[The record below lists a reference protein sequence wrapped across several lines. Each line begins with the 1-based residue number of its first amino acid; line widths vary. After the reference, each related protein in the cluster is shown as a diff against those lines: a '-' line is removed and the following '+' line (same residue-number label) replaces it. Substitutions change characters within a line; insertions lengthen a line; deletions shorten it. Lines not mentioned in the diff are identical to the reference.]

1 MSVGA
6 SSPRP
11 NPRLHLLNPALERRA
26 VAFVAAAIL
35 DPTDLLVVDAVA
47 ERFGETDPD
56 VLLGLAFAVRA
67 PRAGHVGVDHAP
79 GWGGVDDER
88 ATWRA
93 SRSEEEVDA
102 PLDWPEDPVGW
113 QTAVLASPMLGGAE
127 DATRPFVRQ
136 ELADGRVLV
145 MSRRMWRE
153 QQRLAEAAL
162 GLAASSPGLTLSD
175 EVVASGVARLLGDE
189 DSPGG
194 RAVAAAAR
202 CRLTV
207 VTGGPGTGKTWVI
220 QRLLALI
227 LESSV
232 GSSSPRIELAAPTGK
247 AAVRMA
253 EAVAEDLGDLDV
265 DDGVRSVLAGLKPR
279 TLHKLLGMRPDGSS
293 RHGPER
299 PLAADLV
306 VVDEASMVDLVLM
319 RRLFESL
326 LDDARLVLIGDR
338 DQLAS
343 VEAGTVLADLVGP
356 VLDGSS
362 GADGSSEGSSQE
374 PLRGAVVHFDTNH
387 RFAEAPTVAAI
398 AAALGGRGD
407 DGLEQVG
414 RWMRGAEVAP
424 GEELAD
430 RVTHLGVPG
439 DSRPSWEQL
448 DRLAAPFLTLTGEG
462 FVGLLADAIRSYGEK
477 APELRD
483 PSLHLRLLRA
493 LEGYRVLAVHR
504 RGPLGVSGLDREIAR
519 RCRLALEQAI
529 RDRRGLE
536 EEAVVKLPARAGHW
550 LGQPVL
556 VTRNAYEV
564 GLMNGDIGLVLPTA
578 GGLAVVFPAK
588 DGGVDRTRAVTLARL
603 PRSTGAFVMTV
614 HRSQGSQFRRVA
626 VVLAGRDSPIQT
638 RELIY
643 TAITRTRS
651 RLDWLGDP
659 DELLRALRRRVGR
672 ASGLGDLVWR
682 SDHGSG

>member
-1 MSVGA
+1 MA
-6 SSPRP
+6 
-11 NPRLHLLNPALERRA
+11 
-26 VAFVAAAIL
+26 
-35 DPTDLLVVDAVA
+35 
-47 ERFGETDPD
+47 
-56 VLLGLAFAVRA
+56 
-67 PRAGHVGVDHAP
+67 
-79 GWGGVDDER
+79 GGVYYER
-88 ATWRA
+88 ATWLA

-189 DSPGG
+189 ESPGG

-306 VVDEASMVDLVLM
+306 VVAPAYQVHHKSRQGKVARGRQIWSSWT
-319 RRLFESL
+319 RRRWSTSSSC
-326 LDDARLVLIGDR
+326 AVSSSRCWTTR
-338 DQLAS
+338 
-343 VEAGTVLADLVGP
+343 
-356 VLDGSS
+356 GSS
-362 GADGSSEGSSQE
+362 
-374 PLRGAVVHFDTNH
+374 
-387 RFAEAPTVAAI
+387 
-398 AAALGGRGD
+398 
-407 DGLEQVG
+407 
-414 RWMRGAEVAP
+414 
-424 GEELAD
+424 
-430 RVTHLGVPG
+430 
-439 DSRPSWEQL
+439 
-448 DRLAAPFLTLTGEG
+448 
-462 FVGLLADAIRSYGEK
+462 
-477 APELRD
+477 
-483 PSLHLRLLRA
+483 
-493 LEGYRVLAVHR
+493 
-504 RGPLGVSGLDREIAR
+504 
-519 RCRLALEQAI
+519 
-529 RDRRGLE
+529 
-536 EEAVVKLPARAGHW
+536 
-550 LGQPVL
+550 
-556 VTRNAYEV
+556 
-564 GLMNGDIGLVLPTA
+564 
-578 GGLAVVFPAK
+578 
-588 DGGVDRTRAVTLARL
+588 
-603 PRSTGAFVMTV
+603 
-614 HRSQGSQFRRVA
+614 
-626 VVLAGRDSPIQT
+626 
-638 RELIY
+638 
-643 TAITRTRS
+643 
-651 RLDWLGDP
+651 
-659 DELLRALRRRVGR
+659 
-672 ASGLGDLVWR
+672 
-682 SDHGSG
+682 